1 MAAESPIKSGSP
13 RKGDEVPLMSKCFI
27 CGASDK
33 NRVYLH
39 CIHEG
44 EEKLVCARC
53 LPVLIDGGH

>member
-1 MAAESPIKSGSP
+1 MSKESDVKSGGSC
-13 RKGDEVPLMSKCFI
+13 KGDEVPLMPKCFV
-27 CGASDK
+27 CGAGDK

-53 LPVLIDGGH
+53 LPILIHGAH